1 MNSELR
7 PKTSKG
13 DIIVHAT
20 TLRGCHLWGRRM
32 CTASQPQP
40 QPRSLRSQLWPPMLC
55 CARPWFFTSFS
66 QFHSFRKSLPPP
78 VHTLLPTSSSP
89 YSPLV
94 DEKFLSITIQQGFE
108 IHGLKLHGPRR
119 CTFLNWFKK
128 ILRWTNLCSENLEQH
143 GFLIILPL
151 QKLHEIWA
159 ARFFSLPQ
167 KRASQGLT
175 VV

>member
-89 YSPLV
+89 YSLLLMRNSFPSQYTVQCSQAWASSIRCWFCQTSYHFWVSISQIRLLH
-94 DEKFLSITIQQGFE
+94 LSYADYYICG
-108 IHGLKLHGPRR
+108 
-119 CTFLNWFKK
+119 
-128 ILRWTNLCSENLEQH
+128 
-143 GFLIILPL
+143 
-151 QKLHEIWA
+151 
-159 ARFFSLPQ
+159 
-167 KRASQGLT
+167 
-175 VV
+175 VYY